1 MRKFLLYTFL
11 FWGGVVVVDVLFGMS
26 FDKLN
31 AIANGGGATNK
42 MNTLCM
48 RDTHDILIMGSS
60 RAHHHY
66 IPREIEDSLKMEC
79 YNAGFD
85 GMGVILH
92 YGILKLIL
100 KRYHPKLIIYDVE
113 PTYDIHTNDNVRYL
127 SLQKPYFRD
136 EQIADIFKK
145 VSPVEYYKVYSGFYR
160 YNSTCFPILMGAFHS
175 EAQEPEKGFIPLL
188 GELQDSAA
196 VKNLPQSETDKTKMY
211 YLSCFIHDAKEAG
224 VPLILIASPHY
235 GSGGMREFEEVNCL
249 CKDNHVPFLN
259 YYSDS
264 FYMSHS
270 RLFNDP
276 SHLNRKGAEIF
287 TRQIVSI
294 IKNRIIK

>member
-11 FWGGVVVVDVLFGMS
+11 FWVGVVVSDVLFGVS

-31 AIANGGGATNK
+31 AIAKGGGATNK
-42 MNTLCM
+42 MNALCM

-66 IPREIEDSLKMEC
+66 IPSEIEDSLKMEC

-113 PTYDIHTNDNVRYL
+113 PTYDIYSNDNVRYL

-136 EQIADIFKK
+136 EQIADIFKN
-145 VSPVEYYKVYSGFYR
+145 VSPIEYYKVYSGFYR
-160 YNSTCFPILMGAFHS
+160 YNSTCLPVFMGALHG
-175 EAQEPEKGFIPLL
+175 EDYEPEKGFIPLQ
-188 GELQDSAA
+188 GELQDSNL
-196 VKNLPQSETDKTKMY
+196 VKYAPHSEIDRTKMY
-211 YLSCFIHDAKEAG
+211 YLTCFIHDAKEAG

-235 GSGGMREFEEVNCL
+235 GSGEIREFEEVRDI
-249 CKDNHVPFLN
+249 CKDNNVPFLN

-270 RLFNDP
+270 KLFNDP
-276 SHLNRKGAEIF
+276 SHLNRQGAEFF
-287 TRQIVSI
+287 TRQIASF
-294 IKNRIIK
+294 IKNNI